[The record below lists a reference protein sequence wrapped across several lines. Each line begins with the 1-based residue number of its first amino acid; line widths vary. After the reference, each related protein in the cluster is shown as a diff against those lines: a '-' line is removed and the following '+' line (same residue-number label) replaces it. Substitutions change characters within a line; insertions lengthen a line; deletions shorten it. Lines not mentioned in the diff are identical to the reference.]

1 MYHDFKFH
9 FHRIFNT
16 HSKLF
21 ISSAVPVRESKTFLN
36 FRFYAVIP
44 DSRYWTL
51 DSFSVELGFWTP
63 IVSGISGSFF
73 FSYIPNSRSQASA
86 FHKNFSGFL
95 TPRQAKIF
103 RKPESGFSYMCQLH
117 LCKLV
122 RTDGIKEMSRNFWGE
137 AIKWKKLLIKGIAVE
152 FAQSRQQKMKNF
164 SS

>member
-73 FSYIPNSRSQASA
+73 FSYIPNFRSQASA
-86 FHKNFSGFL
+86 FHK
-95 TPRQAKIF
+95 KIF
-103 RKPESGFSYMCQLH
+103 WIPYSTS
-117 LCKLV
+117 
-122 RTDGIKEMSRNFWGE
+122 S
-137 AIKWKKLLIKGIAVE
+137 
-152 FAQSRQQKMKNF
+152 KNF
-164 SS
+164 PEAGIRIFLHVSTPSLQACTD

>member
-63 IVSGISGSFF
+63 IVSGISSSAIFL
-73 FSYIPNSRSQASA
+73 IPDPRLPHST
-86 FHKNFSGFL
+86 KNFLDSLLHVKKKFSGSRNPDFL
-95 TPRQAKIF
+95 TSVNSIF
-103 RKPESGFSYMCQLH
+103 ASLYGLMGSKKCHVISQGKPTSE
-117 LCKLV
+117 
-122 RTDGIKEMSRNFWGE
+122 
-137 AIKWKKLLIKGIAVE
+137 
-152 FAQSRQQKMKNF
+152 KNC
-164 SS
+164 